1 MLKLWF
7 PKNFEESKK
16 ENINDYITQCT
27 IAINPLKTIL
37 RNNINISRWNL
48 LTTKLIDSEIVDVE
62 NSYKFLARRIPLQ
75 YIDRL
80 LVAYDTATSKCYYY
94 VPDMVRCQYTTN
106 SLNDIVRLIEYGNNR
121 IPPMHWLRDSYMQFV
136 DLIME
141 NEK

>member
-1 MLKLWF
+1 MLRLWF

-16 ENINDYITQCT
+16 ENINDYITECT
-27 IAINPLKTIL
+27 IAINPLKMIL

-48 LTTKLIDSEIVDVE
+48 LTTKLINSEIVDVQ

-80 LVAYDTATSKCYYY
+80 LVAYDTTTSKCYYY

-106 SLNDIVRLIEYGNNR
+106 SLNDVVRLIEYGNNT